1 MQTNTEPERVKCNPQ
16 YVDDTEWELD
26 RTNPTGIRTR
36 MNVFSAATYIDW
48 LDPKVTLTVD
58 GRELDLWVVL
68 HIIDCLN
75 LGHDDK
81 WAAENY
87 EVRVGQVAEIRAN
100 ALGD

>member
-1 MQTNTEPERVKCNPQ
+1 MQTNTEPKRVKYNPQ

-36 MNVFSAATYIDW
+36 MTVFSAATYIDW

-81 WAAENY
+81 WTAENY

>member
-1 MQTNTEPERVKCNPQ
+1 MQTNTEPKRVKCNPQ

-36 MNVFSAATYIDW
+36 INVFSAATYIEGYEHEI
-48 LDPKVTLTVD
+48 KLTVD
-58 GRELDLWVVL
+58 GSELDLWTVL
-68 HIIDCLN
+68 QIIECLN

-81 WAAENY
+81 WTAENW
-87 EVRVGQVAEIRAN
+87 EVRVGQVADIRAN